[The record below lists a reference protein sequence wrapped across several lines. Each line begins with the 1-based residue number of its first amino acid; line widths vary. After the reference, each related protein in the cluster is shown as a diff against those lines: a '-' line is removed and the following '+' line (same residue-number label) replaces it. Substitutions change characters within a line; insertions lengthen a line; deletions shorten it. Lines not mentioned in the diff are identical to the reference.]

1 MLKNLIVVKHLT
13 DNILLV
19 CDANQSDSVLLS
31 TLGISVLTISFISH
45 KF

>member
-19 CDANQSDSVLLS
+19 CDANQSDSVR
-31 TLGISVLTISFISH
+31 SVLWESQY
-45 KF
+45 